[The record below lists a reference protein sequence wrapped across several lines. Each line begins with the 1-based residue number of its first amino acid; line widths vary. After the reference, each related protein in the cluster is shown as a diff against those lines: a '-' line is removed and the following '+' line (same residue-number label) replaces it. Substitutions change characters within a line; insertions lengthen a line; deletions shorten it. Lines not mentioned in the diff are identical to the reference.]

1 VCPPARLP
9 ACLTTQVVALDQR
22 FHGDSDSPPHGFH
35 VSRLAADLQE
45 LLQHL
50 DLSDVTAVGTSMGCA
65 VIWSYLE
72 LFGPGRIS
80 KVRHRLLPC
89 VCLGAAEAETAAAA
103 AAAAAVVGVGLEH
116 GRVRWVAQKH
126 RSIAQPVLHA
136 ATRRETACTLVF

>member
-1 VCPPARLP
+1 MATWFHDLCCLHTLCAGRPA
-9 ACLTTQVVALDQR
+9 QVVALDQR

-50 DLSDVTAVGTSMGCA
+50 DLSDVTAVGTSLGCA

-80 KVRHRLLPC
+80 KVSQQQLPC
-89 VCLGAAEAETAAAA
+89 GGGAAAA
-103 AAAAAVVGVGLEH
+103 IG
-116 GRVRWVAQKH
+116 
-126 RSIAQPVLHA
+126 
-136 ATRRETACTLVF
+136 